1 MQNAGS
7 RRYPAVPKGVAS
19 DEMCVFL
26 ILNISSLQLI
36 PMNVVAYR
44 SQYGSVNPTAI
55 VGPAILATAVSTL
68 AGVIYSYLLES
79 VISRFPII
87 VIDENTYAA
96 IKDYPKTDLLAKK
109 DKNDRYYLNI
119 FAPLQSEFFMEFRD
133 ETFTSQKID
142 MDQVLKNII
151 QNRKKFKYDANNYE
165 KYGFLIEEYQKYIE
179 MMNIITE
186 SLYDKPVVVFREY
199 VQNAAD
205 SFFKSM
211 NCVIEKD
218 DLFCKV
224 WHEKEC
230 LFFLDN
236 GNGII
241 ENQFQDEMRHIAWSV

>member
-1 MQNAGS
+1 MFVKQ
-7 RRYPAVPKGVAS
+7 PHQ
-19 DEMCVFL
+19 F
-26 ILNISSLQLI
+26 
-36 PMNVVAYR
+36 
-44 SQYGSVNPTAI
+44 YGES
-55 VGPAILATAVSTL
+55 
-68 AGVIYSYLLES
+68 VIYSYLLES

-211 NCVIEKD
+211 NCGIEKD

-241 ENQFQDEMRHIAWSV
+241 ENQFQDEMRHLHGLYKGIPAEIYPLVSAGTDCLI